1 MTAVAVLTGRTGLWY
16 LWYLP
21 SSLIW
26 KCEEKDSK
34 SLEKGRLKDYTMQAS
49 VFPFANLQ
57 TGFNLAI
64 SKPSQTSLNM
74 AISKPSQT
82 GLNLAVG
89 RPSQTSLKLVMGKLS
104 QTSLDLP
111 LNKPP
116 LTFDKLQF
124 VNEQAIT
131 DKP

>member
-21 SSLIW
+21 GSLIW

-34 SLEKGRLKDYTMQAS
+34 GLEKGRLKDYTMQAS

-64 SKPSQTSLNM
+64 SKPSQTSLSM
-74 AISKPSQT
+74 AISKPSKT

-89 RPSQTSLKLVMGKLS
+89 RPSQTSLNLVMGS
-104 QTSLDLP
+104 YHR
-111 LNKPP
+111 
-116 LTFDKLQF
+116 
-124 VNEQAIT
+124 QASICH
-131 DKP
+131 